1 MKHGN
6 IARTWLAA
14 AAALFVVGAASYAS
28 AQDIAGAK
36 IIIVD
41 LREVQKSSKAGQDFA
56 RQVETLRADLE
67 ADKQKLEKQAAD
79 AEQELSRQKAILSDA
94 AFEEKR
100 KAAAQQFADSRNNL
114 QDKANRVQVALGN
127 ADRDLQSALNP
138 VYQALLSKYGA
149 NMILDRD
156 DRPGDGRDPRG
167 HLAARPEDAEHQ
179 AQHAGRRF
187 HAPPVTSRAFR
198 DYQVP
203 RESDLAGDFRV
214 VSCWRFG
221 EVLVL
226 RAVNDRTWKGLAG

>member
-1 MKHGN
+1 MKNGN

-14 AAALFVVGAASYAS
+14 AAALFVVGATSYAS
-28 AQDIAGAK
+28 AQETTGAK

-67 ADKQKLEKQAAD
+67 TDKQKLEKQAAD

-100 KAAAQQFADSRNNL
+100 KAAAQQFGDSRNNL

-149 NMILDRD
+149 NMILDRSVIVMTGQVTD
-156 DRPGDGRDPRG
+156 VTREVISQLDQKMPSIKLNMPAAGSTPR
-167 HLAARPEDAEHQ
+167 
-179 AQHAGRRF
+179 
-187 HAPPVTSRAFR
+187 
-198 DYQVP
+198 
-203 RESDLAGDFRV
+203 
-214 VSCWRFG
+214 
-221 EVLVL
+221 
-226 RAVNDRTWKGLAG
+226 K

>member
-1 MKHGN
+1 MKNGN

-28 AQDIAGAK
+28 AQETAGAK

-100 KAAAQQFADSRNNL
+100 KAAAQQFGDSRNNL

-149 NMILDRD
+149 NMILDRSVIVMTGQVTD
-156 DRPGDGRDPRG
+156 VTREVISQLDSKMPSIKLNMPAAGSAPRP
-167 HLAARPEDAEHQ
+167 
-179 AQHAGRRF
+179 
-187 HAPPVTSRAFR
+187 
-198 DYQVP
+198 
-203 RESDLAGDFRV
+203 
-214 VSCWRFG
+214 
-221 EVLVL
+221 
-226 RAVNDRTWKGLAG
+226 

>member
-149 NMILDRD
+149 NMILDRSVIVMTGQVTD
-156 DRPGDGRDPRG
+156 VTREVISQLDQKMPNIKLNMPAAGSTPR
-167 HLAARPEDAEHQ
+167 Q
-179 AQHAGRRF
+179 
-187 HAPPVTSRAFR
+187 
-198 DYQVP
+198 
-203 RESDLAGDFRV
+203 
-214 VSCWRFG
+214 
-221 EVLVL
+221 
-226 RAVNDRTWKGLAG
+226 

>member
-1 MKHGN
+1 MKNGN

-14 AAALFVVGAASYAS
+14 AAAVFVVGAASYAS
-28 AQDIAGAK
+28 AQEAPGAK

-41 LREVQKSSKAGQDFA
+41 LREVQKSSLAGKDFA

-67 ADKQKLEKQAAD
+67 SDKQKLEKQAAD

-138 VYQALLSKYGA
+138 IYMAVLSKYGS
-149 NMILDRD
+149 NMILDRSVIVATGQVTD
-156 DRPGDGRDPRG
+156 VTREVISQLDQKMPSIKLNMPAAGSTPR
-167 HLAARPEDAEHQ
+167 Q
-179 AQHAGRRF
+179 
-187 HAPPVTSRAFR
+187 
-198 DYQVP
+198 
-203 RESDLAGDFRV
+203 
-214 VSCWRFG
+214 
-221 EVLVL
+221 
-226 RAVNDRTWKGLAG
+226 